1 MLMFLCALRRN
12 DSICGPTR
20 GADLLTAA
28 VEAAAAAAVVTPAV
42 AAASIVPARV
52 THAAVE
58 CFRSLRGYVVTATG
72 TQAG

>member
-1 MLMFLCALRRN
+1 MFLCALRRN

-28 VEAAAAAAVVTPAV
+28 VEAAAAAAAVVTPAV

-72 TQAG
+72 TEAG